1 MSLFALETATRIAWD
16 ALFCFTFLFLNTDKQ
31 RTLWTTFGLYERVH
45 CKDESLTCGLNEFCF
60 LLSSICK
67 STTRRIWET
76 GEIWKYSKC
85 TELFWS
91 YEQCI
96 VSSGGFSGTDLNCSI
111 GIPVFS
117 ISDHHSG
124 VGTDGHWQLC
134 LCEKIGVKSKVQSGM
149 DRSIRVVW
157 QKYKR

>member
-96 VSSGGFSGTDLNCSI
+96 VYLEDSAELIWIARLEFLSFQLVIIIVELGRMDIGSCACARKSELN
-111 GIPVFS
+111 
-117 ISDHHSG
+117 
-124 VGTDGHWQLC
+124 
-134 LCEKIGVKSKVQSGM
+134 
-149 DRSIRVVW
+149 
-157 QKYKR
+157 QKYSLEWIGQYE